1 MSVPDYQN
9 FMLPLLKCLEDRQV
23 HSLKEIYDT
32 LAEQFQLTEEEL
44 TEVLPSGKQSKF
56 KNRVGWARTYLKK
69 AGLLQT
75 INRGEFQITDTGLEV
90 LRNNP
95 AGINSKY
102 LERFSSFLEFKNK
115 SQKSLSNK
123 EAIEPEEESV
133 KTPKEILESSYL
145 ELRSNLSEELLDMIK
160 SCSPAFFEELVV
172 DLLVAMGY
180 GGSRTDAAQ
189 VLGKSG
195 DEGIDGII
203 KEDKLGLDVLYIQ
216 AKRWQSS
223 VGRPSIQTFAGSLEG
238 KRTKKGIFIT
248 TSTYTPGALEYVK
261 NIEKK
266 IILIDGEYL
275 AELMIDYNIGVSKQE
290 EYVIKNIDHD
300 YFIES

>member
-1 MSVPDYQN
+1 
-9 FMLPLLKCLEDRQV
+9 
-23 HSLKEIYDT
+23 
-32 LAEQFQLTEEEL
+32 
-44 TEVLPSGKQSKF
+44 
-56 KNRVGWARTYLKK
+56 
-69 AGLLQT
+69 
-75 INRGEFQITDTGLEV
+75 
-90 LRNNP
+90 
-95 AGINSKY
+95 
-102 LERFSSFLEFKNK
+102 
-115 SQKSLSNK
+115 
-123 EAIEPEEESV
+123 
-133 KTPKEILESSYL
+133 
-145 ELRSNLSEELLDMIK
+145 MIR

-189 VLGKSG
+189 VLRKSG

-203 KEDKLGLDVLYIQ
+203 KEDKLGLDILYIQ
-216 AKRWQSS
+216 AKRWQGS

-248 TSTYTPGALEYVK
+248 TSAYTPGALEYVK

-275 AELMIDYNIGVSKQE
+275 AELMIDYNIGVSMQE